1 MSLKN
6 LRTLVFLVGI
16 LFSTISCN
24 VNYDV
29 TLHKNHEITSQ
40 LEVDFRQMLE
50 AMKAMDSTGSKS
62 DSKKAFE
69 SMKNFPKVWTPMSE
83 IDEFGSKVK
92 NPDSIRLMKK
102 MFMKGNFEGDDMI
115 GMSAKFANF
124 SKTDF
129 EDLWK
134 MDPSS
139 GNKFGEDIFNFWNG
153 KQFTLKV
160 DEIHKNLI
168 KSLSSKDGMMTG
180 STSTS
185 ADEESDEESNDPDGG
200 FMSMM
205 FGKIK
210 TTLHFESKIVSIKG
224 KNDWVEKIDDHTIR
238 LTYDLEQKDAKRKF
252 SDSEIII
259 TTE

>member
-6 LRTLVFLVGI
+6 LRTFLFLVGI
-16 LFSTISCN
+16 LFSAISCN
-24 VNYDV
+24 VNYDI
-29 TLHKNHEITSQ
+29 TLHKNNEITSQ
-40 LEVDFRQMLE
+40 LEVDFRQMIE

-83 IDEFGSKVK
+83 IDEYGSKVK

-102 MFMKGNFEGDDMI
+102 MFLKGTFEGDNMV

-124 SKTDF
+124 TKTDF

-134 MDPSS
+134 MDPSA
-139 GNKFGEDIFNFWNG
+139 GNKFGEDIFKFWNG

-160 DEIHKNLI
+160 EEIQKNLI
-168 KSLSSKDGMMTG
+168 KTLSSKDGMMMG
-180 STSTS
+180 SNSS
-185 ADEESDEESNDPDGG
+185 EEEADEEKSDSDGG

-205 FGKIK
+205 FGKIN
-210 TTLHFESKIVSIKG
+210 TTLHFENKIVSIKG

-238 LTYDLEQKDAKRKF
+238 MTYDLEQKDIKKKF
-252 SDSEIII
+252 SDTEIII